1 MGSLKI
7 EMAKGLFWSAVEKYS
22 SLVVSFLVTVV
33 LSRLISPSEF
43 GVVSIATVI
52 IQFLAMFTEM
62 GIGPAI
68 IQERD
73 LSEKNLDSVFSF
85 SLVLGLV
92 LAVILFFASPFIA
105 SFYSNSKLQLISKIL
120 SINIFFA
127 AANIVPNA
135 LILKNKRFKFIAKR
149 TLFLQI
155 ISGIISVIYALNGGG
170 AYALLVAPVLSSI
183 GVFILNMKEYPRHID
198 WKFDLD
204 PLKRIFSFSIY
215 QFLSNF
221 INYFS
226 RNADNLIIGKYLG
239 MSALGYYDKSY
250 RLMMLPLQNVTNVV
264 SPVLQPF
271 LSDFQNAK
279 NLIADKYIKIIKLI
293 ATISFPLGIGLFFIG
308 DELIRLVYG
317 PLWEKAVPTF
327 RILSL
332 SLPLQMILSTIG
344 SIYQSAN
351 STKWMFYSGLMN
363 TCITVFGFIVSILVG
378 GTIETF
384 AWAWDITL
392 AINFITS
399 YLILYHIVLKSSLKR
414 VALALV
420 YPLINTVCI
429 STILVLMN
437 QLFLVHINYMLSLL
451 VKISVCIISTIIIVQ
466 ISGEYNLPLLW
477 KKIRSRF

>member
-1 MGSLKI
+1 MSSFKLD
-7 EMAKGLFWSAVEKYS
+7 MAKGVFWSAVEKYS

-92 LAVILFFASPFIA
+92 LAIMLFFFSPLIA
-105 SFYSNSKLQLISKIL
+105 SFYNNSELKYISKIL
-120 SINIFFA
+120 SVNIFFA

-135 LILKNKRFKFIAKR
+135 LILKKKRFKFIAKR
-149 TLFLQI
+149 TLFLQV
-155 ISGIISVIYALNGGG
+155 ISGIVSVIYALKGGG
-170 AYALLVAPVLSSI
+170 AYALLVAPILSSI

-198 WKFDLD
+198 WKLDLG

-215 QFLSNF
+215 QFLFNF

-226 RNADNLIIGKYLG
+226 RNADNLIIGKYIG

-250 RLMMLPLQNVTNVV
+250 RLMMLPLQNVTNVL

-271 LSDFQNAK
+271 LSDFQNARGI
-279 NLIADKYIKIIKLI
+279 IADKYVKIIKLI
-293 ATISFPLGIGLFFIG
+293 ATVSFPLGIGLFFAG

-317 PLWEKAVPTF
+317 PQWEKAVPTF
-327 RILSL
+327 CILSL
-332 SLPLQMILSTIG
+332 SLPLQMIFSTIG
-344 SIYQSAN
+344 AIFQSAN
-351 STKWMFYSGLMN
+351 ATKFMFYSGIFDALL
-363 TCITVFGFIVSILVG
+363 TVSGFCVSILIG
-378 GTIETF
+378 RTIETF
-384 AWAWDITL
+384 AWSWDIAQL
-392 AINFITS
+392 ISFIVS
-399 YLILYHIVLKSSLKR
+399 YWILFHCVLKSSLKR